1 MTATLQLHEIKN
13 TIQQFLPD
21 ASVLLFG
28 SRARGDEK
36 LQSDF
41 DLLII
46 TGAVM
51 DLRQKMQYE
60 KKIRQSLTE
69 SFEQPFDIILQTQEE
84 WRDKK
89 EQVGHIAY
97 YASKEGVEI

>member
-1 MTATLQLHEIKN
+1 MIATFQLNQIKN

-21 ASVLLFG
+21 ATVLLFG
-28 SRARGDEK
+28 SRARGEEK

-46 TGAVM
+46 TGVVM
-51 DLRQKMQYE
+51 SHHEKMQYE
-60 KKIRQSLTE
+60 KKIRQSLTV